1 MEAAVHAIGIYNAKT
16 IHALGEDERY
26 HRLFNNGCL
35 PYFMGYSALA
45 MGLQN
50 RPRNV
55 CIAAEKQTL
64 ARILLS
70 PKTKKFTFNRV
81 CKLLFLNEI
90 LKKFAHAKPK
100 RILKKRAEDSTLLI
114 G

>member
-50 RPRNV
+50 RPRSV
-55 CIAAEKQTL
+55 YIAAEKQTL
-64 ARILLS
+64 VRIYFPQKQKLRLLEFV
-70 PKTKKFTFNRV
+70 KYYF
-81 CKLLFLNEI
+81 
-90 LKKFAHAKPK
+90 
-100 RILKKRAEDSTLLI
+100 
-114 G
+114 

>member
-70 PKTKKFTFNRV
+70 PKTKIIIFIRV
-81 CKLLFLNEI
+81 CKLLFLDAI
-90 LKKFAHAKPK
+90 LKKIYPRKT
-100 RILKKRAEDSTLLI
+100 KKI
-114 G
+114 FKKKG

>member
-16 IHALGEDERY
+16 IHALGEDDRY
-26 HRLFNNGCL
+26 HRLFNNGRL
-35 PYFMGYSALA
+35 SYFMGCSALA

-55 CIAAEKQTL
+55 CTAAKKQTL

-70 PKTKKFTFNRV
+70 PKTEVTFIRV
-81 CKLLFLNEI
+81 CKVLFLDAI
-90 LKKFAHAKPK
+90 LNN
-100 RILKKRAEDSTLLI
+100 
-114 G
+114 

>member
-55 CIAAEKQTL
+55 CTAAEKQTL

-70 PKTKKFTFNRV
+70 PKTEVTFIRV
-81 CKLLFLNEI
+81 CKLLFLDAI
-90 LKKFAHAKPK
+90 LKKFTHVKPK
-100 RILKKRAEDSTLLI
+100 RFVKKKLKI
-114 G
+114 QPF

>member
-35 PYFMGYSALA
+35 PYFMGYFALA

-50 RPRNV
+50 FSKNV
-55 CIAAEKQTL
+55 
-64 ARILLS
+64 
-70 PKTKKFTFNRV
+70 
-81 CKLLFLNEI
+81 
-90 LKKFAHAKPK
+90 
-100 RILKKRAEDSTLLI
+100 
-114 G
+114 